1 MNKTSSETTVIKQFI
16 KDFIGKNDWC
26 KQLDSTSI
34 IYIYVYRY
42 YDMKQHYYGIFI
54 DHRRNIALRCP

>member
-1 MNKTSSETTVIKQFI
+1 MNKTSSEITANKQFI

-42 YDMKQHYYGIFI
+42 YDMEQHYGIFT
-54 DHRRNIALRCP
+54 DHRKSTALRCL